1 MLWQTGTGGQHQ
13 PSQKFCKLMG
23 REAKQILYECDYPI
37 EQKTACPLF
46 SSLKAMQIHILQ
58 RKSPAIN
65 VTHHKGLIGSLA
77 STKSSFAGDIPSTI
91 GRPFAPK
98 VVQCPM
104 SQNMLHYQ
112 TIFLDEVALVEEIR
126 VKDYQ
131 LGGRPPSYPPK
142 SYFCDVSFKLA
153 PEQRSLFDIEVG
165 HSPPSYPNDIEESHT
180 PPPNGLWYDDGSIVL
195 KTGDDFFR
203 VHRSILSQKSSVFA
217 TILLQ
222 SQAED
227 TETHEGCP
235 VVALGDD
242 AEELRQL
249 LLTIYETSYFED
261 NAQYFVY
268 LCAILR
274 LSTKYKME
282 RLRDLA
288 LQRLKR
294 GVPTTLASFDDP
306 EHQNCRAAAQQN
318 VLAVINLAREINCLE
333 LLPCAYYYCSRLPT
347 STIFG
352 GNGEVVLALPDI
364 TACVLGKDQLLN
376 VQRQTTHSFLYTLPG
391 FGCKGCK
398 GNNRLLLE
406 YLQRQD
412 FTRPCTIEQFTDW
425 EKIGVCKG
433 CAPSHHHMKCR
444 RDAWAQL
451 PGIFGLE
458 SWEKIVA

>member
-1 MLWQTGTGGQHQ
+1 MW
-13 PSQKFCKLMG
+13 C
-23 REAKQILYECDYPI
+23 
-37 EQKTACPLF
+37 LF
-46 SSLKAMQIHILQ
+46 DVKEL
-58 RKSPAIN
+58 
-65 VTHHKGLIGSLA
+65 
-77 STKSSFAGDIPSTI
+77 
-91 GRPFAPK
+91 
-98 VVQCPM
+98 
-104 SQNMLHYQ
+104 
-112 TIFLDEVALVEEIR
+112 R

-165 HSPPSYPNDIEESHT
+165 HSPPSHPNDIEESHS
-180 PPPNGLWYDDGSIVL
+180 PPSHPNDIEESHSPPPHPNGLWYDDGSIVL
-195 KTGDDFFR
+195 DDFFR

-222 SQAED
+222 SQAEN
-227 TETHEGCP
+227 TETHEGRP
-235 VVALGDD
+235 VAALDDD

-294 GVPTTLASFDDP
+294 GDD
-306 EHQNCRAAAQQN
+306 RATAQQN
-318 VLAVINLAREINCLE
+318 VLAVINFAREINCLE

-352 GNGEVVLALPDI
+352 GNGEVALALPDI

-376 VQRQTTHSFLYTLPG
+376 IQRQTTHSFLYTLPRLDFG

-412 FTRPCTIEQFTDW
+412 FTRPCTFEQFTDW
-425 EKIGVCKG
+425 KKIGVCKG
-433 CAPSHHHMKCR
+433 CAPSHQHMKSR

-458 SWEKIVA
+458 GWEKIVA